1 MNPDLG
7 HHQNTRKPV
16 LPKPHLSH
24 QITKTCDA
32 SQTQKN
38 SEKHTNIPAFFL
50 FFFFPPA
57 RRYSLCVFL
66 GIVVNGTRFKLSLFN
81 IVSLSF
87 SVYLTSFSS
96 LQIDAHEQV
105 LSVSISLICSPSL

>member
-7 HHQNTRKPV
+7 HHQNTRKPP
-16 LPKPHLSH
+16 LPKPHLSQ

-38 SEKHTNIPAFFL
+38 FKNTYQYSCI

-57 RRYSLCVFL
+57 RRYSPCVFL
-66 GIVVNGTRFKLSLFN
+66 GNIVNVTRFKLSLFFFN
-81 IVSLSF
+81 TVSLSF
-87 SVYLTSFSS
+87 SVYITSFSS

-105 LSVSISLICSPSL
+105 LSVSISLI

>member
-7 HHQNTRKPV
+7 HHQNTRKPP

-38 SEKHTNIPAFFL
+38 SEKHTNIPAFFFLSSGKTLLSVFSSVSSSMEQGLSFPSSSSTL
-50 FFFFPPA
+50 FP
-57 RRYSLCVFL
+57 
-66 GIVVNGTRFKLSLFN
+66 SLFQ
-81 IVSLSF
+81 F
-87 SVYLTSFSS
+87 
-96 LQIDAHEQV
+96 
-105 LSVSISLICSPSL
+105 ISLRSLRFRSMRMSKCSRSPSL